1 MKIAPIFATF
11 IIFCLLT
18 QGVNATVYQKN
29 FVLKEDCTTYN
40 TSIWQTVA
48 ISFSASGGLWLAQS
62 CIWYDAYWKNSINAS
77 CNYNLT
83 LRGDI
88 HTYYSGTHLYGFLN
102 FGIINDNIT
111 SGFGGDDW
119 GAIGDCAYFVIKHTS
134 PYIQVIVYSDGVKN
148 VIYSTDSISVTT
160 WHTYSIVKNDTGYY
174 FYIDNSYII
183 DYETI
188 NFTENITVYVEGK
201 GVSCAYPYQPTE
213 IDYIYFIS
221 EFDDSLTS
229 NITCGSG
236 TILDTLL
243 SLLDSRNIKYV
254 IDNLITL
261 IESAFNED
269 NIISI
274 INTAIYLGTTTYEM
288 IGEFMTYVSTGLLT
302 FIDNINIYLS
312 TYSKVLIDSIT
323 TTINLVYTII
333 HEISINI
340 ITYIDEETQAYSIIK
355 VLPLILLLSI
365 PTIVVYYKIGEFA
378 TIPMF
383 MFMSIVAYAT
393 QLMPLWIL
401 VISLIGCVML
411 IIQKQRGR
419 A

>member
-18 QGVNATVYQKN
+18 QCVSATVYQKN
-29 FVLKEDCTTYN
+29 FALKEECNSFN
-40 TSIWQTVA
+40 TAVWKKFGYT
-48 ISFSASGGLWLAQS
+48 FTASQGQWLAES
-62 CIWYDAYWKNSINAS
+62 CYWYDACWKNSINAS

-88 HTYYSGTHLYGFLN
+88 HTFYSMTHVYGFLN

-111 SGFGGDDW
+111 AGFGGDDW
-119 GAIGDCAYFVIKHTS
+119 GTIGDCAYFVIKHTS
-134 PYIQVIVYSDGVKN
+134 PYIQVIVYSDGVKD
-148 VIYSTDSISVTT
+148 VIYSTDSISVGTG
-160 WHTYSIVKNDTGYY
+160 HTYLILKNDTGYY
-174 FYIDNSYII
+174 FYIDNSYIVN
-183 DYETI
+183 YETI
-188 NFTENITVYVEGK
+188 NFTENITVYVQAK
-201 GVSCAYPYQPTE
+201 GAGCSYPYQPTK
-213 IDYIYFIS
+213 IDFIYFIS
-221 EFDDSLTS
+221 ELSDSLAS
-229 NITCGSG
+229 SITCGSG

-393 QLMPLWIL
+393 QLMPLWVL
-401 VISLIGCVML
+401 VIALIGCIAIL
-411 IIQKQRGR
+411 IQRR
-419 A
+419 TN